1 MTLVNSSALLLGT
14 AASQHDRGSSFSLDP
29 SWLTRGTVIVGK
41 SGTGKSHDID
51 LISKQLSERG
61 NAVVLLDRT
70 GEHAEALGGRPDAR
84 VLRPGKELFLS
95 VLAPDTSSGDYAEAV
110 ESALDTFT
118 HFLKVCFEDK
128 PTPLQQR
135 VFRECLLPLYA
146 HLDGPGKPP
155 TVAQFVATVRL
166 YEEHS
171 QRVHGVLESCESLIS
186 RFHPLAIGRTG
197 KVFDSD
203 QITPL
208 DSFFDPGIHIVDLS
222 LLREEPSKNLVS
234 QVLVKRLYRMAK
246 DIGITQDL
254 RQLIIVDEAHHI
266 APNIRGYTSF
276 LDYIGIENRKYGQS
290 VMLATTS
297 PSQLSETLLRNV
309 SVRISHMLDD
319 GEDIDLMLRFMV
331 NKYEADRFI
340 SDFMM
345 LDIGEAMVRVSMPV
359 HVGPEKVKIAEEV

>member
-1 MTLVNSSALLLGT
+1 VTLINSAALVLGST
-14 AASQHDRGSSFSLDP
+14 AGRHDRGESFTLDP

-51 LISKQLSERG
+51 LISKQLSERS
-61 NAVVLLDRT
+61 NSIVLLDRT
-70 GEHAEALGGRPDAR
+70 GEHAEIFGGRPDAR
-84 VLRPGKELFLS
+84 ILRPGRELFLS
-95 VLAPDTSSGDYAEAV
+95 VLAPDNSSGNYAESV

-118 HFLKVCFEDK
+118 HFLKVCFEDR

-135 VFRECLLPLYA
+135 IFRECLLPLYT

-155 TVAQFVATVRL
+155 TIAQFVATLRL

-208 DSFFDPGIHIVDLS
+208 DGFFDPGIHIVDLS
-222 LLREEPSKNLVS
+222 PLLDEPSKNLVS

-246 DIGITQDL
+246 DIGITRDL

-266 APNIRGYTSF
+266 APNIRGYASF
-276 LDYIGIENRKYGQS
+276 LDLIGIENRKYGQS
-290 VMLATTS
+290 IMVATTS
-297 PSQLSETLLRNV
+297 PSQLSETLLRNA

-345 LDIGEAMVRVSMPV
+345 LEIGEAMVKVSTPV
-359 HVGPEKVKIAEEV
+359 HIGPEKVKVTETL